1 MPTLDSTLY
10 AAAAVGAAER
20 ARSRSSRPF
29 AGPARRLLAAAALA
43 AAATG
48 GVVMLAFEHLLG
60 AAPPPRSA
68 PIVPAP
74 PEPAAQP
81 TPDPP
86 AAHDDVIRDRLD
98 PPVELP
104 PASRTVPRVRW
115 SPS

>member
-48 GVVMLAFEHLLG
+48 GVMTLAVEHLLG
-60 AAPPPRSA
+60 ATPPPRPA

-86 AAHDDVIRDRLD
+86 AAHDVIRDRLD

-104 PASRTVPRVRW
+104 PASRAVPGVRW